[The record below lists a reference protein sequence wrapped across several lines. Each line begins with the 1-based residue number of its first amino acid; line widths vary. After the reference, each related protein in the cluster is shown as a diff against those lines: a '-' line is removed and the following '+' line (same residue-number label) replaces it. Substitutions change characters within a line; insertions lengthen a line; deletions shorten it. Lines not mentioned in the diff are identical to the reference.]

1 MTAEEAQRQKF
12 QIMLDALRRYREQSP
27 RPDDDRRADLSDAVG
42 ERAVLERI
50 ENEWWED
57 TGRPALQ
64 AAYPNER

>member
-12 QIMLDALRRYREQSP
+12 GVMLEALKKYREQSP

-50 ENEWWED
+50 ETEWWDD
-57 TGRPALQ
+57 TGRPALK
-64 AAYPNER
+64 AAYPDER